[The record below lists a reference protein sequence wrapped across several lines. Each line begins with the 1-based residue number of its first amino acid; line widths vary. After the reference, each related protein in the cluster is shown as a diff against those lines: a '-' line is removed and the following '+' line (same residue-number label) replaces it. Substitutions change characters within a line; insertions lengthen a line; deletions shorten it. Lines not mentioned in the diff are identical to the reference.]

1 MFLTRQFH
9 RNNEISGHVL
19 DVEMP
24 YSYIVDNVLVN
35 KDLSLALGWKIDL
48 PLTLTMDETQ
58 RAQMQI
64 QLRSMLNSMDPSF
77 DFELVWTPRHF
88 VQPVVEKLEANM
100 PKSSMLAAYQKE
112 QIALIAGRGRDGYLR
127 NYSANLFLIK
137 TNNLAPGE
145 KVRREKERAARGKPK
160 SKRMVQ
166 QAMDMLQAMFSVFES
181 PKDPFYYA
189 EEFLQARA
197 DLFGQADSTYN
208 ALAQMGLK
216 PSIMLEDDMLE
227 ALYYWWNP
235 MSWEQ
240 GLRPPKYQEGRYIP
254 VTDYI
259 FQSPFIWDSNKGYF
273 EMDGA
278 LHRILTLR
286 VPPEYIDMP
295 QFEQILYDS
304 TFRNMALSCTVQ
316 RGDVEKRIAKLTN
329 ELPLIRARAGQDP
342 RLLPTLEQ
350 LQSEIVALAG
360 QSEAVWHG
368 THVIRLWS
376 QNIEELDEWT
386 RELKRKGLQANGMQL
401 VQEEHALFEY
411 ARSSTP
417 GWTRDKDIYR
427 QHIYNT
433 TQLVGMLPVC
443 GQPDRFDSPMFGAV
457 METVSG
463 ALYNLV
469 LHDQKNLNNYNCIII
484 GTSGTGKSFLASTI
498 MAQLQRSNARIIG
511 IDLGGSYRGLCEA
524 LQGSYV
530 TMDIDMPNQRINPL
544 YIPPNQTVES
554 SDIERML
561 LFIEKLVIDPT
572 SGQQRLSKMVLG
584 DLEEALRQL
593 IQSAEGKEIFLNQF
607 QYLVAKSFNKD
618 VGKML
623 QPWVGRGMYARLF
636 DGTSQIDFDNPFT
649 IFDLSLVKDNRD
661 IAPLALMGIMNGINA
676 MANKYPRQPKLLLID
691 EAWFMLQDPIIR
703 RFVAECFRTFR
714 KTGTGIIG
722 ISQGIE
728 EWTNL
733 GEEKAAILNN
743 THTYIILKQSS
754 TSAVASA
761 TVELNLNAQESG
773 LLGVLATVPGEFS
786 QGLLH
791 QQRADG
797 TVDSVV
803 IVNRPT
809 PLLYAMSTTNKRD
822 KDMMQSYRDE
832 GLSTVEAIVRFSKE
846 YPRGTMRG

>member
-9 RNNEISGHVL
+9 RNNEISGHIL
-19 DVEMP
+19 DVELP
-24 YSYIVDNVLVN
+24 YSYLVDGVLIN
-35 KDLSLALGWKIDL
+35 KDLSLVLGWNLDL
-48 PLTLTMDETQ
+48 PLTLTMDESQ
-58 RAQMQI
+58 RLNLQN
-64 QLRSMLNSMDPSF
+64 QLRAMLNSMDPSF
-77 DFELVWTPRHF
+77 DFELVWTPRHW
-88 VQPVVEKLEANM
+88 VKPVVDRLEANM
-100 PKSSMLAAYQKE
+100 PKASMLAAYQKE
-112 QIALIAGRGRDGYLR
+112 QIELIKGRGRDGFLR
-127 NYSANLFLIK
+127 TYKASLFLIK

-145 KVRREKERAARGKPK
+145 KVRREKERASRGRPK
-160 SKRMVQ
+160 STRVLQKTV
-166 QAMDMLQAMFSVFES
+166 DMLQSMFSIFET
-181 PKDPFYYA
+181 PKDPYYYA

-197 DLFGQADSTYN
+197 DLFGQADAIFN
-208 ALAQMGLK
+208 ALTQMDMK
-216 PSIMLEDDMLE
+216 PDIMTENEVLDV
-227 ALYYWWNP
+227 LYYWWNP

-240 GLRPPKYQEGRYIP
+240 GLRAPKFQPGRYIP

-259 FQSPFIWDSNKGYF
+259 IQSPFIWDSTKGYF
-273 EMDGA
+273 ELDGA

-295 QFEQILYDS
+295 QLEAILYDS
-304 TFRNMALSCTVQ
+304 SFKNMSVSCTVQ

-350 LQSEIVALAG
+350 LQSEIVGLAE
-360 QSEAVWHG
+360 QNESVWHA
-368 THVIRLWS
+368 THVIHIWS
-376 QNIEELDEWT
+376 KSIGELDEWT
-386 RELKRKGLQANGMQL
+386 RELKRRGLQANGMQL

-417 GWTRDKDIYR
+417 GWSRDKDIYR

-443 GQPDRFDSPMFGAV
+443 GQPDRFESPVFGAV
-457 METVSG
+457 METASG

-544 YIPPNQTVES
+544 FIPPNQTVES

-561 LFIEKLVIDPT
+561 LFIEKLIIDPST
-572 SGQQRLSKMVLG
+572 GQQRLSKLVLG

-593 IQSAEGKEIFLNQF
+593 IQSAEGKEIFLHQF
-607 QYLVAKSFNKD
+607 QYLVAKSFNKE

-728 EWTNL
+728 EWVNL

-743 THTYIILKQSS
+743 THTYIILKQS
-754 TSAVASA
+754 TASAVMAAAS
-761 TVELNLNAQESG
+761 ELNLNSQEAG
-773 LLGVLATVPGEFS
+773 LLGILATVPGEFS

-797 TVDSVV
+797 MVDSVV

-822 KDMMQSYRDE
+822 KDTMQEYRDS
-832 GLSTVEAIVRFSKE
+832 GLSMVESIVKFSQE
-846 YPRGTMRG
+846 YPRGTMLG